1 MDSLKVLD
9 PKGPIRE
16 ADIVGHRDHVKAAR
30 LPVDFVKALLN
41 HNDKGVTD
49 TMRAGTCSK
58 KSVKPLSQLRRRLCR

>member
-1 MDSLKVLD
+1 MMETSRATTPAV
-9 PKGPIRE
+9 PPT